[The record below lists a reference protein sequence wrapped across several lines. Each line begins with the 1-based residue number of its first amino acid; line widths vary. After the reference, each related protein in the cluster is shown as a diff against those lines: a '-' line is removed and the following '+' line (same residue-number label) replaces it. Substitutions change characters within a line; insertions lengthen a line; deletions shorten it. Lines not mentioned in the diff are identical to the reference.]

1 MSVVNNT
8 IRQTM
13 LEDLNKPNT
22 VNKNGDLGKDAFL
35 QLLVTQLQNQ
45 DPLDPVDDKEFISQM
60 AQFSALEQMQNL
72 NTSFKDMQKS
82 FEDSQ
87 KGLFET
93 IKMFNN
99 NYVEAHRE
107 LMGKIDELSSTIK
120 ELAKSE

>member
-8 IRQTM
+8 TRQTM
-13 LEDLNKPNT
+13 LEDLNKPKT
-22 VNKNGDLGKDAFL
+22 VNKNGDLGKDAFI

>member
-1 MSVVNNT
+1 MSTVNNT

-13 LEDLNKPNT
+13 LEDLNKPKT
-22 VNKNGDLGKDAFL
+22 VNKNGDLGKDAFI

>member
-99 NYVEAHRE
+99 NYVEAHKE

>member
-13 LEDLNKPNT
+13 LEDLNKPKT
-22 VNKNGDLGKDAFL
+22 VNKNGDLGKDAFI

>member
-1 MSVVNNT
+1 MSTVNNT

-13 LEDLNKPNT
+13 LEDLNKPRK
-22 VNKNGDLGKDAFL
+22 VNQNSDLGKDAFL
-35 QLLVTQLQNQ
+35 KLLVTQLQNQ
-45 DPLDPVDDKEFISQM
+45 DPLDPVDDREFISQM
-60 AQFSALEQMQNL
+60 AQFSSLEQMQNL
-72 NTSFKDMQKS
+72 NSSFKDMQKS

-120 ELAKSE
+120 ELAKGE

>member
-13 LEDLNKPNT
+13 LEDLNKPKT
-22 VNKNGDLGKDAFL
+22 VNKNGDLGKDAFI

-72 NTSFKDMQKS
+72 NGSFKDMQKS
-82 FEDSQ
+82 FEESQ

-99 NYVEAHRE
+99 NYVEAHKE

>member
-8 IRQTM
+8 TRQTM
-13 LEDLNKPNT
+13 LEDLNKPKT
-22 VNKNGDLGKDAFL
+22 VNKNGDLGKDAFI

-72 NTSFKDMQKS
+72 NGSFKDMQKS
-82 FEDSQ
+82 FEESQ

-99 NYVEAHRE
+99 NYVEAHKE

-120 ELAKSE
+120 ELAKAE

>member
-1 MSVVNNT
+1 
-8 IRQTM
+8 M
-13 LEDLNKPNT
+13 LEDLNKPKT
-22 VNKNGDLGKDAFL
+22 VNKNGDLGKDAFI

-99 NYVEAHRE
+99 NYVEAHKE

>member
-1 MSVVNNT
+1 MSTVNNT

-13 LEDLNKPNT
+13 LEDLNKPKT

-45 DPLDPVDDKEFISQM
+45 DPLEPVDDKEFISQM
-60 AQFSALEQMQNL
+60 AQFSSLEQMQNL
-72 NTSFKDMQKS
+72 NASFKDMQS
-82 FEDSQ
+82 VFEESQ

-99 NYVEAHRE
+99 NYVEAHKE

-120 ELAKSE
+120 ELAKAE

>member
-1 MSVVNNT
+1 MSTVNNT

-13 LEDLNKPNT
+13 LEDLNKPKT
-22 VNKNGDLGKDAFL
+22 VNKNGDLGKDAFI

-99 NYVEAHRE
+99 NYVEAHKE

>member
-13 LEDLNKPNT
+13 LEDLNKPKT

-45 DPLDPVDDKEFISQM
+45 DPLEPVDDKEFISQM
-60 AQFSALEQMQNL
+60 AQFSSLEQMQNL
-72 NTSFKDMQKS
+72 NASFKDMQS
-82 FEDSQ
+82 VFEESQ

-99 NYVEAHRE
+99 NYVEAHKE